1 MKSTTPKILVIIA
14 AVLFWLLIISG
25 QNYIN
30 VVELPLQVY
39 EPRPDKSLGKVLP
52 KKVSVRVEG
61 PGRAIFLQNWFKK
74 AGLILDVG
82 TINNLERISL
92 KDYFKNRPNQV
103 LLNEELTFLEV
114 VFPDSIDVLVEDKI
128 SKKLPVKVN
137 ADISIKSGYIQ
148 VGKELVQEV
157 TVEGPEGLVN
167 KIKSISTRP
176 LLVEDADAS
185 LTLRAELINPNP
197 DLLQLNPA
205 AVNVNINIEMIGER
219 MISGV
224 PIAIRNRPQELQIR
238 TIPETVSLQ
247 ITGGNTQIQSL
258 NAEDFTV
265 YFDYLTQWLPNKHYY
280 TPRVITPETVLDLL
294 SISPERV
301 EVVVTG
307 NR

>member
-114 VFPDSIDVLVEDKI
+114 VYPDSIDVLVEDKI

>member
-14 AVLFWLLIISG
+14 AILFWLLIVSG

-52 KKVSVRVEG
+52 EKVSVRVEG
-61 PGRAIFLQNWFKK
+61 PGRAIFLQNWIKK
-74 AGLILDVG
+74 ASLILDVG

-137 ADISIKSGYIQ
+137 SNISVKSGYIQ

-157 TVEGPEGLVN
+157 TVEGPEGLLN
-167 KIKSISTRP
+167 KIKSISTKP

-185 LTLRAELINPNP
+185 LTLQAELINPNP
-197 DLLQLNPA
+197 DLLQLDPT
-205 AVNVNINIEMIGER
+205 VVDVDINIEMIGER
-219 MISGV
+219 VIGGV
-224 PIAIRNRPQELQIR
+224 PITIRNCPQELQIR

-258 NAEDFTV
+258 NAENFKV